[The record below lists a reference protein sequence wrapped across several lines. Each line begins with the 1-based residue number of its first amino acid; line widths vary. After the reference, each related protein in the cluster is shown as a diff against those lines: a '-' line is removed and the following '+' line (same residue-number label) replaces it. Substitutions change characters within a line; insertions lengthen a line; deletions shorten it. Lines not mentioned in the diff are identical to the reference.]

1 MLHIKP
7 VETDIRPE
15 LASFFERWSYYLTQ
29 WDENEL
35 AMICNNVVLR
45 YRHPDNDR
53 RSVGL
58 RTSEAKAMMHEYYP
72 SEGIYPEM
80 MRDLATVIDV
90 IAHRSP
96 RQRWTFPTDKKG
108 NIIVKNECYLP

>member
-15 LASFFERWSYYLTQ
+15 LAYFFERWSHDLTP

-35 AMICNNVVLR
+35 AMICHNVILR

-58 RTSEAKAMMHEYYP
+58 RTSEAKAMIQEYYP
-72 SEGIYPEM
+72 NGSIPPEM

-96 RQRWTFPTDKKG
+96 RQRWTFPTDKRG
-108 NIIVKNECYLP
+108 FIIVKNECYLP